1 MLSEECQE
9 RGFVFINDIMN
20 TNGNGLMSVD
30 ELDLKYLIANT
41 CMFYNSFFGY
51 LRRLWKR
58 LIQNSARLLS
68 LTGSNIEY
76 FLIRNYIKLCKT
88 SRPIFSQNKRENI
101 FNKR

>member
-1 MLSEECQE
+1 VLIEECQE
-9 RGFVFINDIMN
+9 RGLFFINDIMN

-58 LIQNSARLLS
+58 LIQNSTRLLS
-68 LTGSNIEY
+68 LTGSNIEH
-76 FLIRNYIKLCKT
+76 FFKLEIISS
-88 SRPIFSQNKRENI
+88 SRPIHSQNKRENI